1 MVVVGAG
8 VDAREEFV
16 VELVVRPLTPLSEGN
31 AAVLELMVVG
41 VGGIGAVGTEG
52 EVIGRFAP
60 HDDEIG
66 FDPEEEGM
74 GGLVPLLREGKSPSD
89 KRLGGV
95 DCFLRCLEVVGEDGV
110 GGLTDW
116 ESASNCLC

>member
-1 MVVVGAG
+1 VVVGAG

-41 VGGIGAVGTEG
+41 GIGTVGTEG

-60 HDDEIG
+60 HDEIG
-66 FDPEEEGM
+66 FDPEWT
-74 GGLVPLLREGKSPSD
+74 VPLLREGKSPSD

-95 DCFLRCLEVVGEDGV
+95 DCFLRCLEDAVGEDGV
-110 GGLTDW
+110 G
-116 ESASNCLC
+116 